1 MLAVKPEMEEMMLR
15 QTPRGALAESFD
27 IAQAIVYLSSTQAA
41 HITGETLRVDGGRF
55 SYFLEPK

>member
-1 MLAVKPEMEEMMLR
+1 MFAVSPEMEALMLR
-15 QTPRGALAESFD
+15 QTPRGRLAEPRD
-27 IAQAIVYLSSTQAA
+27 IAQAIVYLAGAAAA